1 MRLFTAVVPPP
12 GAIDHLRGALPAT
25 APTGVRWTEPET
37 WHVTLGF
44 HGEVPTGALE
54 DLTGALAAAAAEVE
68 SFPIHL
74 AGAGTFSGRSVWIG
88 LGGEARGLQA
98 LVSGVRSAAR
108 AVGLPDDARL
118 RARHHLTVARAT
130 RPGGATV
137 AADLVRALAV
147 YRGPEWEV
155 TRIALVESHL
165 GEGRSGG
172 PRHVEVADLPL
183 GAGGAVAG

>member
-12 GAIDHLRGALPAT
+12 EAIDHLRGALPAT
-25 APTGVRWTEPET
+25 APAGVRWSEPET

-44 HGEVPTGALE
+44 HGDVPRGALE
-54 DLTGALAAAAAEVE
+54 DLTDGLAAAAARVE
-68 SFPIHL
+68 PFRIHL
-74 AGAGTFSGRSVWIG
+74 AGAGTFSGRTVWVG
-88 LGGEARGLQA
+88 VGGEVSGLQA

-118 RARHHLTVARAT
+118 RARHHVTVARAT

-155 TRIALVESHL
+155 AGITLVESHL

-172 PRHVEVADLPL
+172 PRHVEIADLLL
-183 GAGGAVAG
+183 GHEAG

>member
-12 GAIDHLRGALPAT
+12 EVVDHLRGALPAS
-25 APTGVRWTEPET
+25 APAGVRWAEPET

-44 HGEVPTGALE
+44 HGDVPEGALDE
-54 DLTGALAAAAAEVE
+54 LVEGLAAAASEVDP
-68 SFPIHL
+68 FPIHL
-74 AGAGTFSGRSVWIG
+74 AGAGTFSGRTVWVG
-88 LGGEARGLQA
+88 VGGDVPGLQA
-98 LVSGVRSAAR
+98 LVAGVRTAAR

-118 RARHHLTVARAT
+118 RARHHVTVARAT

-147 YRGPEWEV
+147 YRGPHWEV
-155 TRIALVESHL
+155 TRITLVESHL

-172 PRHVEVADLPL
+172 PRHVDLADLPL
-183 GAGGAVAG
+183 RGGA

>member
-12 GAIDHLRGALPAT
+12 EVLDHLRGALPAT
-25 APTGVRWTEPET
+25 APSGVRWSEPET

-44 HGEVPTGALE
+44 HGDVPAGALE
-54 DLTGALAAAAAEVE
+54 DLTDALAAAAGGVTP
-68 SFPIHL
+68 FRIHL
-74 AGAGTFSGRSVWIG
+74 AGAGTFSGRTVWVG
-88 LGGEARGLQA
+88 VGGETRGLQT

-118 RARHHLTVARAT
+118 RVRHHLTMARAT

-147 YRGPEWEV
+147 YRGPEWDV
-155 TRIALVESHL
+155 TRVTLVESHL

-172 PRHVEVADLPL
+172 PRHVEIADLML
-183 GAGGAVAG
+183 GRG